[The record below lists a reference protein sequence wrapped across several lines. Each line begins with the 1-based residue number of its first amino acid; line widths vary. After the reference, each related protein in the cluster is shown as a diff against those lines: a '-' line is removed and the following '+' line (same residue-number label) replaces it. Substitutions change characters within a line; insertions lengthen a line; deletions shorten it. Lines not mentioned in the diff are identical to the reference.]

1 MATQREAS
9 KQNWDSRN
17 TVEDINS
24 GSLQRIAD
32 ATEKMAG
39 NYIQLQHDR
48 DLYKRWYEEQYATVK
63 RLCKSNAALRGHIK
77 RLKNLTHANQ

>member
-1 MATQREAS
+1 MTQREAS
-9 KQNWDSRN
+9 KQNWDCRN

-39 NYIQLQHDR
+39 NYIALQNDR
-48 DLYKRWYEEQYATVK
+48 DMYKRWYDQAREEKEKLYRK
-63 RLCKSNAALRGHIK
+63 ISALKGVITK
-77 RLKNLTHANQ
+77 LKTKKNEHR